1 MAFISLQDIFLSFG
15 EQPLLDNVNLQIEQ
29 NQKICLLGRNGAGK
43 STLMKIMAGVLEPDA
58 GKIITDQKINI
69 TYFEQDFAQLK
80 KCLVF
85 DVIAEGF
92 KEHAKEL
99 MQYFREDANIN
110 DGKTFP
116 DLKIEKVHT
125 KENWD
130 RIQRIRR
137 IAQDVDID
145 CLDQYDN
152 LSGGQKRRALL
163 AAALVSWPDLLLL
176 DEPTNHLD
184 IDTITWLEEYIL
196 KFCPTVLF
204 VTHDRAFLKKIA
216 TRIIELD
223 RGTLFDY
230 HCSYELF
237 LERKQDYLDSQE
249 KEWADFDKK
258 LSEEEEWLRKGI
270 KARRTRNE
278 GRVRAL
284 LKMREEKKERR
295 LLQGK
300 AKLEIGL
307 EQKSGRIVIE
317 ANNLSFAYPDKPVIS
332 NFSTIISRGDKIGIL
347 GPNGCGKTTLVN
359 LLIGKIKPASGS
371 LKLGTNISLAFYDQ
385 MREEIDINKSIHE
398 NVQPNGDTVFING
411 RSKHIIGYLQDFL
424 FSPERS
430 RSPVSQ
436 LSGGERNRLILAKLF
451 TQPCNL
457 LIMDE
462 PTNDLDA
469 ETLELLEDLIVE
481 FDGTVL
487 IISHDR
493 MFLNNTTGSL
503 FVFKDSNEI
512 IEITGGYDE
521 WISYKEKISDKAQAG
536 KRENKINYKEQ
547 KSEKQKTKLTFKEQ
561 KELDEL
567 PDIIEGLE
575 SGIEKLHEELSK
587 PEFYLEP
594 DKIKNANKKLEE
606 LEKSLRE
613 AYKRWEEIE
622 EIQNSLGK

>member
-15 EQPLLDNVNLQIEQ
+15 EHPLLDNVNLQIEQ
-29 NQKICLLGRNGAGK
+29 NQKICLLGRNGTGK
-43 STLMKIMAGVLEPDA
+43 STLMKIMAGVLEPDS
-58 GKIITDQKINI
+58 GRIITDQKINI

-80 KCLVF
+80 KRLVF

-92 KEHAKEL
+92 KEHTNEL
-99 MQYFREDANIN
+99 MKYFREDANIR
-110 DGKTFP
+110 DGRTFP
-116 DLKIEKVHT
+116 DLKIERVHT
-125 KENWD
+125 PENWD

-137 IAQDVDID
+137 IAQDVGVN
-145 CLDQYDN
+145 CTDQYDN
-152 LSGGQKRRALL
+152 LSGGQKRRTIL
-163 AAALVSWPDLLLL
+163 AASLVSQPDLLLL

-184 IDTITWLEEYIL
+184 IDTIIWMEEYIL

-223 RGTLFDY
+223 RGILFDY
-230 HCSYELF
+230 HCSYETF
-237 LERKQDYLDSQE
+237 LERKQAYLDAQE

-284 LKMREEKKERR
+284 FKMREAKKERR
-295 LLQGK
+295 LIQGK

-307 EQKSGRIVIE
+307 VQKSGRIVIE
-317 ANNLSFAYPDKPVIS
+317 ADNLSFAYPDKSVIN

-359 LLIGKIKPASGS
+359 LLIGRLKPASGT

-398 NVQPNGDTVFING
+398 NVQPNGDTVNING

-457 LIMDE
+457 LVMDE

-493 MFLNNTTGSL
+493 MFLNNTTSSL

-512 IEITGGYDE
+512 IEITGGYDD
-521 WISYKEKISDKAQAG
+521 WISYKAKIDEKAQAG

-547 KSEKQKTKLTFKEQ
+547 KSTKQKTKLTFKEQ

-575 SGIEKLHEELSK
+575 SAIEKIHEEMSK

-606 LEKSLRE
+606 LEKSLRGS
-613 AYKRWEEIE
+613 YKRWEEIE
-622 EIQNSLGK
+622 EIKNSLL

>member
-15 EQPLLDNVNLQIEQ
+15 EHPLLDNVNLQIEQ
-29 NQKICLLGRNGAGK
+29 NQKICLLGRNGTGK
-43 STLMKIMAGVLEPDA
+43 STLMKIMAGVLEPDS
-58 GKIITDQKINI
+58 GRIITDQKINI

-80 KCLVF
+80 KRLVF

-92 KEHAKEL
+92 KEHTNEL
-99 MQYFREDANIN
+99 MQYFREDVNIR
-110 DGKTFP
+110 DGRTFP
-116 DLKIEKVHT
+116 DLKIERVHT
-125 KENWD
+125 PENWD

-137 IAQDVDID
+137 IAQDVGVN
-145 CLDQYDN
+145 CTDQYDN
-152 LSGGQKRRALL
+152 LSGGQKRRTIL
-163 AAALVSWPDLLLL
+163 AASLVSQPDLLLL

-184 IDTITWLEEYIL
+184 IDTIIWMEEYIL

-223 RGTLFDY
+223 RGILFDY
-230 HCSYELF
+230 HCSYETF
-237 LERKQDYLDSQE
+237 LERKQAYLDAQE

-284 LKMREEKKERR
+284 FKMREAKKERR
-295 LLQGK
+295 LIQGK

-317 ANNLSFAYPDKPVIS
+317 ADNLSFAYPDKSVIN

-359 LLIGKIKPASGS
+359 LLIGRLKPASGT

-385 MREEIDINKSIHE
+385 MREEIDVNKSIHE

-457 LIMDE
+457 LVMDE

-493 MFLNNTTGSL
+493 MFLNNTTSSL

-512 IEITGGYDE
+512 IEITGGYDD
-521 WISYKEKISDKAQAG
+521 WISYKAKIDEKAQAG

-547 KSEKQKTKLTFKEQ
+547 KSTKQKTKLTFKEQ

-575 SGIEKLHEELSK
+575 SAIEKIHEEMSK

-606 LEKSLRE
+606 LEKSLRDS
-613 AYKRWEEIE
+613 YKRWEEIE
-622 EIQNSLGK
+622 EIKNSLL